1 MRTISIFLCL
11 AVSYCVS
18 AQTSVSEL
26 NRKIDSIYKTSKIAG
41 FGVSI
46 MTPDQILYQNGFG
59 YADIEANKKY
69 TINTVQNIGSVSKTF
84 IGIALM
90 KAIEQGKLSV
100 DTPINDILP
109 FKIHHPK
116 YPEISIT
123 VEHLATHTSSILDT
137 DAYEKS
143 YVIENAVALNKESY
157 TKKERKELEL
167 MSSNKTYSLESFLKN
182 HLTPEGEWYEKSNF
196 LKHQPGDRYE
206 YSNIASALL
215 AYIIEIATDMSF
227 PEYTQKHILDPL
239 GMNNSGWLDES
250 IYQGHR
256 ASTYTESGN
265 IIPKY
270 KLITY
275 PDGGFKSSIK
285 ELSMYL
291 QGLMRGYYGEDNIL
305 KAAAFQQMMSAKLT
319 KAQYNTKK
327 ELKDNYGYF
336 WEVSPSGK
344 MGHNGSDPGILTLM
358 YFNKKEKVGAIF
370 FMNTSLEES
379 KEIIRSVQQIWN
391 TVKEFKKDYINTL
404 SIGE

>member
-1 MRTISIFLCL
+1 MSILLCL

-26 NRKIDSIYKTSKIAG
+26 NRKIDSIYKTSEIAG

-90 KAIEQGKLSV
+90 KAIEQGKLNA

-109 FKIHHPK
+109 FKIDHPK
-116 YPEISIT
+116 YPETPIT

-137 DAYEKS
+137 EAYEKS
-143 YVIENAVALNKESY
+143 YVIENTVVLDKEIY
-157 TKKERKELEL
+157 TKKELKELKV
-167 MSSNKTYSLESFLKN
+167 MRTNKTYSLESFLKN
-182 HLTPEGEWYEKSNF
+182 HLTPEGAWYKKSNF
-196 LKHQPGDRYE
+196 LKNQPGDRYE
-206 YSNIASALL
+206 YSNIGSALL
-215 AYIIEIATDMSF
+215 AHIIEIVTNTPF

-239 GMNNSGWLDES
+239 GMNNSGWSDES

-256 ASTYTESGN
+256 ASTYTETGN

-291 QGLMRGYYGEDNIL
+291 QSLMRGYYGEDIIL
-305 KAAAFQQMMSAKLT
+305 KATSFQQMMSAKLT

-358 YFNKKEKVGAIF
+358 YFNKEEKVGAIF

-379 KEIIRSVQQIWN
+379 KDIIRSVQQIWN
-391 TVKEFKKDYINTL
+391 EVKEFKKDYINTL